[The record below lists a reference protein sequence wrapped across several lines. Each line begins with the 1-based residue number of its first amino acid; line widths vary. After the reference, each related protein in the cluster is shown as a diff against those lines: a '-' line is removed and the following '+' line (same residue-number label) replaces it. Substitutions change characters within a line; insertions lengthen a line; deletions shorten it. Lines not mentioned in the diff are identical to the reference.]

1 MSITVAMIEEKE
13 FKTKVRGYDPVEVD
27 EFLDEI
33 CDEMVILQDEIASL
47 QARLAQAS
55 RQQAYAAPLMQRPQ
69 PVVAPA
75 PAPAPV
81 SNDDDSAKKLLER
94 AQRMYAETIK
104 DAEREAARII
114 ANAQA
119 QVVDV
124 EAQKLEGQRDALQQQ
139 VNDLRAQTIN
149 YRNKLLQLMQD
160 QRDILDSLSSL

>member
-55 RQQAYAAPLMQRPQ
+55 RQQAYAAPLMHRPQ

-94 AQRMYAETIK
+94 AQRMYDETIK

>member
-55 RQQAYAAPLMQRPQ
+55 RQQAYAAPMMPRPQ
-69 PVVAPA
+69 AAVE
-75 PAPAPV
+75 
-81 SNDDDSAKKLLER
+81 DDGAKKLLER
-94 AQRMYAETIK
+94 AQRMYDETIK
-104 DAEREAARII
+104 DAEEEAARII

-124 EAQKLEGQRDALQQQ
+124 EAQKLEGQRDMLQQQ

-149 YRNKLLQLMQD
+149 YRNKLLQLMQE
-160 QRDILDSLSSL
+160 QREMLDKLSTL

>member
-55 RQQAYAAPLMQRPQ
+55 RQQAYAAPLMQRTQ
-69 PVVAPA
+69 SVAAAPA
-75 PAPAPV
+75 E
-81 SNDDDSAKKLLER
+81 DDSAKKLLER
-94 AQRMYAETIK
+94 AQRMYDETIK

-114 ANAQA
+114 ANAQS

-160 QRDILDSLSSL
+160 QREILDSLASF

>member
-13 FKTKVRGYDPVEVD
+13 FKTNVRGYDPVEVD

-55 RQQAYAAPLMQRPQ
+55 RQQAYAAPLMNRPQ
-69 PVVAPA
+69 P
-75 PAPAPV
+75 
-81 SNDDDSAKKLLER
+81 STEDDGAKKLLER
-94 AQRMYAETIK
+94 AQRMYDETIK
-104 DAEREAARII
+104 DAEEEAARII
-114 ANAQA
+114 ANAKA

-139 VNDLRAQTIN
+139 VNDLRTQTIN
-149 YRNKLLQLMQD
+149 YRNQLLRLMQE
-160 QRDILDSLSSL
+160 QREMLDKLSTL